1 MEKKLRELNVAE
13 LRKVYR
19 KIYDRKKHS
28 KKEMIDRL
36 LTPLQRQFLYNPK
49 DPKRSFD
56 VYIDKDPSDTIPIS
70 YKTLED
76 VKNTVKKLEKLYKTG
91 KYPHKRIWQ
100 VAMIMKVRLGVIL
113 KNHPHV
119 SKIKSRYALAEK
131 YLKFLSQRT
140 KLPEKDRRKTVFK

>member
-1 MEKKLRELNVAE
+1 MEKKLRELNLSE
-13 LRKVYR
+13 LRKVYQ
-19 KIYDRKKHS
+19 KFYGRKKHS
-28 KKEMIDRL
+28 RKEMMDSL
-36 LTPLQRQFLYNPK
+36 LIPLQRQFLYNPK

-56 VYIDKDPSDTIPIS
+56 VYVDKDPSDTIPIS

-119 SKIKSRYALAEK
+119 SKIKSRYTLAEK